1 MNKQI
6 FYEEVMAGESL
17 PTLVKHPTPRQLV
30 MWAGASGE
38 FSEMHYDKDFAL
50 SRGFPGIIVHGMLM
64 TSFLAQLI
72 TDWMG
77 EWGTLRKIKTTNRQ
91 FVLVD
96 QDIICRGKVANKYIQ
111 NGEHYVECDLWAENE
126 AGEKCVVATA
136 LLTLP
141 ARKEEISMANV

>member
-1 MNKQI
+1 MTKQI
-6 FYEEVMAGESL
+6 SFEEVVVGQSL
-17 PTLVKHPTPRQLV
+17 PTLIKHPTPRQLV

-50 SRGFPGIIVHGMLM
+50 SKGFPGIIVHGMLM

-77 EWGTLRKIKTTNRQ
+77 EWGTLKRIKTTNRQ

-96 QDIICRGKVANKYIQ
+96 QDIICKGEVSNKYVQ
-111 NGEHYVECDLWAENE
+111 GSEHYVECELWAGNK
-126 AGEKCVVATA
+126 AGEKCVTATA
-136 LLTLP
+136 LLTLLE
-141 ARKEEISMANV
+141 RKEG